1 MMVVVV
7 VVAMMMVVVL
17 FFHHHCVRLRLRRGP
32 LHGDGD
38 DLGLDR
44 WLERNM
50 GPVAEHELQRVLAGR
65 QCHSGLGLALAE
77 VNMLLV
83 DHDGLGHFLRRERLV
98 DEQVMM
104 PDVCLLD
111 AGRSDAH
118 VRA

>member
-1 MMVVVV
+1 MMV

-17 FFHHHCVRLRLRRGP
+17 FFHHHCVRLRRRGP

-44 WLERNM
+44 RLERNM

-65 QCHSGLGLALAE
+65 QCHSGLGLAFAE